1 MLVAISCAGGL
12 LVGMLL
18 FLELGWRLGR
28 SRRDAEGED
37 SRARLGAVDGAV
49 FGLMGL
55 LVAFTFSAAASRFEM
70 RRQLIIQEA
79 NAIGTAW
86 LRLDL
91 VPESA
96 QPALRDLF
104 REYLDLRLA
113 VYQEL
118 SDAQATRARLD
129 QVDAKQGEIWSLA
142 VPACRESPDPVT
154 ATMIPALNEMFDIAS
169 TRTRAMQ
176 NHTPGLIFILMGG
189 LMLTTSLL
197 AGLTMAPQARS
208 WLHMFVFA
216 LLLSCTMYVIL
227 DLEYPRFGLIR
238 IDASDEML
246 VDLREGMG

>member
-1 MLVAISCAGGL
+1 MLAAILSAGAL

-28 SRRDAEGED
+28 SRGGAEDG
-37 SRARLGAVDGAV
+37 SGARLGAVDGAV

-55 LVAFTFSAAASRFEM
+55 LVAFTFSAAASRFEV

-91 VPESA
+91 LPESA

-104 REYLDLRLA
+104 RQYLDLRLA
-113 VYQEL
+113 VYREL
-118 SDAQATRARLD
+118 PDVQAARARID
-129 QVDAKQGEIWSLA
+129 QVGAKQGEIWSLA
-142 VPACRESPDPVT
+142 VPACRQSPDPVV
-154 ATMIPALNEMFDIAS
+154 ASVIPALNEMFDIAS
-169 TRTRAMQ
+169 TRTSAMQ
-176 NHTPGLIFILMGG
+176 NHTPTLIFVLMGA

-208 WLHMFVFA
+208 WLHMVVFA

-246 VDLREGMG
+246 VNLREGMG